1 MFAEGKGTK
10 ARKGPHRS
18 ICCICCPRHVPAGP
32 QLWQTLQTR
41 AQFQLLLPPGKMCS
55 ADYAGLL
62 LAFQAFILD
71 ELTARG
77 FCQVPVRA
85 CLRQG
90 RAGWGGGAARGPG
103 LREPPV
109 KLKYATR

>member
-1 MFAEGKGTK
+1 
-10 ARKGPHRS
+10 
-18 ICCICCPRHVPAGP
+18 
-32 QLWQTLQTR
+32 
-41 AQFQLLLPPGKMCS
+41 MCS

-85 CLRQG
+85 
-90 RAGWGGGAARGPG
+90 AFPKAGGAGAELGVLG
-103 LREPPV
+103 SESLR
-109 KLKYATR
+109 